1 MGIKQV
7 AAHAGVAVGTVSNV
21 LNQPDVVAEATRRR
35 VLDAIDELGYVRNE
49 SARALRAGSS
59 RTIALVVLDAANPF
73 FADIASGVEPVA
85 DGMGSMV
92 VVCDTGGD
100 PRRERRYLAQ
110 LEEQRVQGVL
120 ITPVGDDNDAL
131 VRLSQR
137 GTPVVLV
144 DSGTLRHKSCCVSVD
159 DVLGGRLAIEH
170 LIHAGFGRI
179 ALVGG
184 HDGIRQVAERRDGA
198 RQAMASAQGPVKDS
212 AQGSAKDSAKDSA
225 IVSTIDTP
233 TLSIAAGRAVGEQIV
248 AMAPADRPTGVFC
261 ANDLL
266 ALGVMQELTRRGI
279 RIPHDIGVVGYDDID
294 FAEAAIVPLTSL
306 RQPRADL
313 GRTAAQLLLAELNE
327 GPSHHHRQVIFE
339 PELVVRESTSARRR
353 RNR

>member
-1 MGIKQV
+1 VGIKQV
-7 AAHAGVAVGTVSNV
+7 AARASVAVGTVSNV
-21 LNQPDVVAEATRRR
+21 LNQPAVVAPATRQR

-100 PRRERRYLAQ
+100 QRRERRYLAQ

-120 ITPVGDDNDAL
+120 ITPVGDDNEAL
-131 VRLSQR
+131 LRLSR
-137 GTPVVLV
+137 GGTPVVLV
-144 DSGTLRHKSCCVSVD
+144 DSGTLRHQSCCVSVD
-159 DVLGGRLAIEH
+159 DVLGGRLAMEH
-170 LIHAGFGRI
+170 LVQVGFERI

-184 HDGIRQVAERRDGA
+184 HEGIRQVAERRHGA
-198 RQAMASAQGPVKDS
+198 HLAMAAIASNE
-212 AQGSAKDSAKDSA
+212 SA
-225 IVSTIDTP
+225 IVSTIDTA
-233 TLSIAAGRAVGEQIV
+233 TLSIAAGRVVGDQIV
-248 AMAPADRPTGVFC
+248 AMPTADRPNGVFC

-266 ALGVMQELTRRGI
+266 ALGVMQQLTRSGL
-279 RIPHDIGVVGYDDID
+279 RIPNDIGVMGYDDID

-306 RQPRADL
+306 RQPRAEL
-313 GRTAAQLLLAELNE
+313 GRTAAQLLATELNE
-327 GPSHHHRQVIFE
+327 GSEHHHRHVIFE
-339 PELVVRESTSARRR
+339 PELVVRESTAARRR
-353 RNR
+353 RSK